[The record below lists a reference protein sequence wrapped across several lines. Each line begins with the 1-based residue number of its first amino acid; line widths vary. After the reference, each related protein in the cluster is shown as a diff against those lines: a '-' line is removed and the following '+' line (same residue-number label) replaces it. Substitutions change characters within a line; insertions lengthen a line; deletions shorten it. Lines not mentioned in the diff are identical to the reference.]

1 MDKGAL
7 NTRADFKYRAKGSTE
22 ASQVPKFSSN
32 FS

>member
-7 NTRADFKYRAKGSTE
+7 STRADFNYGTKGSTE

-32 FS
+32 VS